1 MAPLNPVDRPYGSPV
16 ISQEADGPDNGPA
29 RRLLIADEFEHSPT
43 LHAHIESLTVC
54 VLHAL
59 PPKLAR
65 SEFIMNV
72 PSAFKLSAIAF
83 TGIVVLLTFSKH
95 VIPKVQAHESEG
107 CSVATLNGAYGL
119 VLKGEVFNVG
129 PIVAVGVSTFDG
141 KGHFV
146 AEQTVNLNGNVV
158 QAPLTGTYT
167 VNRDCTGIADA
178 VGTGL
183 HSFVIIDGGKQM
195 DLMDNNSAEVLTI
208 HFTTIGSGTND
219 HHGN

>member
-1 MAPLNPVDRPYGSPV
+1 
-16 ISQEADGPDNGPA
+16 
-29 RRLLIADEFEHSPT
+29 
-43 LHAHIESLTVC
+43 
-54 VLHAL
+54 
-59 PPKLAR
+59 
-65 SEFIMNV
+65 MNV
-72 PSAFKLSAIAF
+72 PSAFKLSAIGF
-83 TGIVVLLTFSKH
+83 TGLMVLLTFSKH

-107 CSVATLNGAYGL
+107 CSVTTLNGAYGE
-119 VLKGEVFNVG
+119 VLKGEVFGQG

-146 AEQTVNLNGNVV
+146 ADQTINLNGNVF

-183 HSFVIIDGGKQM
+183 HSFVIIDGGKQV